1 MAKHHNFKSFKERV
15 NALKIR
21 PYSKLGV
28 RSYEDTTTSF
38 YLETLAHW
46 KEVNI
51 SGNFTSCVERIEPF
65 SRSLAQVLH
74 HKNQL
79 YDILE
84 YHISQHDIHSLQPLL
99 EILTQFIHDLGPEF
113 LTFYKRFIHLLMD
126 LCLSVSPNDSQS
138 MKNSANI
145 LEWCFN
151 SLAFAFRYLSP
162 DICEDLWNSF
172 EDLIP
177 LLKEQKKAYIGRF
190 CAEAMSHLIK
200 KLSKEAYL
208 DFVDRCFTLI
218 SETDLTLEFLE
229 NIAVIFTEAIKVA
242 NDNLHSKTLMILK
255 PLLNKAMRSCKEN
268 DYGFLHLTARVI
280 MCTLHHA
287 KNDQACSMSRK
298 ILIELNTYLPL
309 ISAPRQLHS
318 ILFLYLAIIFT
329 DNGRKVS
336 LDQDFVQFMKAIGLK
351 YAEDDEP
358 EAQFAT
364 CSTMFALLWTL
375 LVRNLEANTAAML
388 LLQLWDTLPS
398 TFSVLQLSVL
408 EIVKDL
414 KHEAP
419 LSLEIDRRFQQVIN
433 GLDLESGLQQLS
445 LIISRSEIDESHDLL
460 KLAIPITL
468 KDNILDLIATA
479 VKDEKSELN
488 DIKWRC
494 NILRLQSVKS
504 ADDQKVALK
513 LINSINQ
520 RWDTPDTSELN
531 GQLISFFVNC
541 PEGDDTIPLAKDL
554 TDMLPSLINVCCK
567 SEVFLSAVQ
576 NFYKF
581 FGGPSFA
588 APLQAACLGNL
599 SSTNRRLR
607 LESIQTLQILCPE
620 HKDIL
625 SQMTSVDQIA
635 LEVENASLMRLRI
648 LELFKAYSMHLGTSL
663 IQIGMAHFI
672 MGLLC
677 KQYQPCWEAVFDAL
691 KSMADS
697 ALDDLLSRLLYDQLL
712 AKPSIER
719 PLKFDEEEANQGS
732 DFWILEN
739 DDGIFKSLFKKVN
752 DRVPHSTKELV
763 TRINKMGVVEEVSDQ
778 ITSQMRNRFLKCLK
792 EVPKIAL
799 ADVDRSL
806 ELIHCVVYDES
817 ENSWS
822 MEEKVTALELVSS
835 IKGRI
840 SRCLR
845 ITLSSTLREAIGS
858 KHSKL
863 QEAALKAYLALDTS
877 LLRYRDELMNL
888 LDDKLFK
895 DEVLS
900 LLGETSDERVKE
912 EDEKTVIP
920 LILQL
925 FFGKMQTSSKKSKKF
940 GARFTIAS
948 ILPSLK
954 PQYVTH
960 FVSHM
965 SSKIPFQTYFAAASS
980 PEDYFD
986 NIKIMTG
993 FVNMLSEV
1001 YDALGYKYYD
1011 VLKETIQPLAYVLI
1025 CVQKIAS
1032 SETEGNSSP
1041 LKSLRQTSFR
1051 CLNTFDKLVGSQYD
1065 WSLLMPILFEH
1076 VLRPRL
1082 TNFQAEN
1089 NQLVSSLLEFTLNRV
1104 NHDFFMGFYSLDDWM
1119 PLKAI
1124 TSLMSNEHCK
1134 DEVIISLMDFFISAL
1149 TKQVN
1154 REDLQYIKFLAM
1166 LVDSLLSNLPRILE
1180 SSKNRDVLSR
1190 CATLLLLLV
1199 EGQFLSQEYD
1209 KTMFIHASCKALQKS
1224 SFFVRSEDK
1233 VSLLI
1238 SIALMMESMACDEK
1252 VEYELTLMSSKMLRF
1267 SKDSRIRKS
1276 ITKVFDAYSILR
1288 PDFRKTVEILD
1299 HLNASQSQSGD
1310 YDFSRILDGFDLID
1324 ETFFTHSS
1332 LMGWKLAL
1340 SSCLFFMDNEDESVL
1355 RSNATHAIKKFAEF
1369 HSRAETDSNKT
1380 AFREVFDELINPAIC
1395 HGLLNPTDDVRSS
1408 YIEVLADLARFK
1420 DLLPQ
1425 LQDLGCL
1432 LSEDDSED
1440 FFLNVRHIQ
1449 VTARQRAIRE
1459 LVAKRDSLTE
1469 FTAKQYIL
1477 PLLENY
1483 LFCKEEKSRNLC
1495 DDAQGSFAAL
1505 SCVLPWSVYVRYLK
1519 KYITIASAQT
1529 DQMRDAIKVVIH
1541 LINNMSV
1548 IRKEHLQ
1555 NGSKFLQGFPQH
1567 DEEFNN
1573 FVVNLVVQPIRKTL
1587 SIRNDSTICMRL
1599 PLLEACVVA
1608 LLMTPSQIVLS
1619 ELPGILI
1626 STCQVLRSKSQEL
1639 RDHAR
1644 KALCKASNHLGATY
1658 LRYLLRELRGALSR
1672 GSQIHVLSY
1681 TLNSI
1686 LREVCCTAK
1695 YGDIDESA
1703 RIVVD
1708 IVMEDVFGAAGKEKD
1723 AEGYHSKMIEVK
1735 AKKSFD
1741 TIELLCS
1748 KLSFDAF
1755 DSILDPM
1762 KELLD
1767 QALPSKTERAI
1778 EECFRRICLGILANE
1793 RADSTDVLLLCY
1805 KIHKSSLDVK
1815 SANQCKTPKRDESH
1829 FLVDINSKSRMNNA
1843 NEFQRSQY
1851 LQRLSF
1857 EILRSVIGKHR
1868 QLLSVA
1874 NIDGFIPLLS
1884 TSLNSSNEPLVATV
1898 LRVVVLL
1905 IKLEFPPSRDDVFEG
1920 ICEKA
1925 IEIVLESQS
1934 TAEELSQ
1941 LSLKYIATV
1950 VKHWK
1955 SECCSKEAICALL
1968 LKITPDLED
1977 PEKQSSAFNFVKAVI
1992 TRRIQIPE
2000 VYDVMDKILRIMVV
2014 NHFQEIRDIA
2024 RGLYFKFMLLYDQGQ
2039 KRMEAS
2045 FKFLMDNLKYPTPS
2059 GRQSVME
2066 LMHSIL
2072 LKSNTSIVD
2081 KNASSFFVGLANLMV
2096 SDEQEKC
2103 REMATILLGQL
2114 LEKASPDKLKV
2125 FEHLIDTWL
2134 HNQDKN
2140 VLRRCGLLSY
2150 KCYISKFGMERNEI
2164 LNSSASEV
2172 IELFLLFAQ
2181 TLNSSEGRWED
2192 IFSALNVLS
2201 HIIGITSKNYW
2212 EKKTKFWDLV
2222 CQCLLYPHSWIRL
2235 LSSKLLGT
2243 YVDWA
2248 TESSSD
2254 KNNEF
2259 LQLVSHRSIRQLA
2272 APGLPDSLGK
2282 ASVHNILKIFSFFE
2296 DNDVLYVSD
2305 TSMTDAN
2312 DREKFQHNFAADII
2326 SDRIN
2331 YLLRRCVSSEF
2342 GLSSRK
2348 AILTLTTTLIGKL
2361 TGERLQNFV
2370 QQVITTLLGVDEY
2383 LFAEDTM
2390 FQEYSRECFR
2400 IAEKNLGTKLYSKV
2414 FATAKAEISTRRA
2427 KRKAERAQLMLDNPT
2442 KASEKKMKKH
2452 ARFREKRKDN
2462 KDENGYYKQKRRKV

>member
-1 MAKHHNFKSFKERV
+1 MTKHHNFKSFKERV
-15 NALKIR
+15 NALNIR

-28 RSYEDTTTSF
+28 RSYEDTNTSF

-51 SGNFTSCVERIEPF
+51 SGNFTSCVERLEPF

-79 YDILE
+79 YDVLE
-84 YHISQHDIHSLQPLL
+84 FHISQHDVHSLQPLL

-113 LTFYKRFIHLLMD
+113 LPFYKRFIHLLMA

-145 LEWCFN
+145 FEWCFN

-162 DICEDLWNSF
+162 YICEDLWSSF

-177 LLKEQKKAYIGRF
+177 LLKEQKKAYLGRF

-200 KLSKEAYL
+200 KLSKGAYL
-208 DFVDRCFTLI
+208 DFVDRCFALI
-218 SETDLTLEFLE
+218 SETDLTIEFLE

-242 NDNLHSKTLMILK
+242 NDSLHSKTLMILK
-255 PLLNKAMRSCKEN
+255 PLLSKAMGSCKEN
-268 DYGFLHLTARVI
+268 DIGFLHLTARVI
-280 MCTLHHA
+280 MFTLHLA
-287 KNDQACSMSRK
+287 KNDEACSMSRK
-298 ILIELNTYLPL
+298 ILNELNTYLPL
-309 ISAPRQLHS
+309 IGTSRQLHS
-318 ILFLYLAIIFT
+318 LLFLYLALVFT
-329 DNGRKVS
+329 DNGRKVP
-336 LDQDFVQFMKAIGLK
+336 LDQNFVQSVKAIGLK
-351 YAEDDEP
+351 FAEDDKP

-364 CSTMFALLWTL
+364 CSTMFALFWTL

-398 TFSVLQLSVL
+398 SFSVLQLSVL

-414 KHEAP
+414 KKEPP
-419 LSLEIDRRFQQVIN
+419 LSLEIDRRFQQIIN

-445 LIISRSEIDESHDLL
+445 LIISRSEIDESHHLL
-460 KLAIPITL
+460 KFAIPVTL

-479 VKDEKSELN
+479 ISDEGSELS

-494 NILRLQSVKS
+494 NILRLQSLKS
-504 ADDQKVALK
+504 ADDQKVALS
-513 LINSINQ
+513 LISAIKQ
-520 RWDTPDTSELN
+520 RWNTPDTSELN

-541 PEGDDTIPLAKDL
+541 PEGDQTISLAKDL
-554 TDMLPSLINVCCK
+554 TEMLPSLINVCYK
-567 SEVFLSAVQ
+567 SEIFLAAVQ
-576 NFYKF
+576 SFYKL
-581 FGGPSFA
+581 FGGPSLA
-588 APLQAACLGNL
+588 VALEAACLGNL

-607 LESIQTLQILCPE
+607 IESVQTLQVLCPE
-620 HKDIL
+620 HKDVL
-625 SQMTSVDQIA
+625 SQMISVDQIA
-635 LEVENASLMRLRI
+635 LEVENANLMRLRI
-648 LELFKAYSMHLGTSL
+648 LELFKAFSVHLGKGP

-672 MGLLC
+672 IGLLC

-691 KSMADS
+691 KSITDYG
-697 ALDDLLSRLLYDQLL
+697 LDDLLSRLLFDQLL
-712 AKPSIER
+712 AKPSFER
-719 PLKFDEEEANQGS
+719 PSMFDEEEVNRGA

-752 DRVPHSTKELV
+752 DRVPHSSDELV
-763 TRINKMGVVEEVSDQ
+763 ARINKMNSVEKVPYQ

-792 EVPKIAL
+792 EVPRIAL
-799 ADVDRSL
+799 ADVNRSL
-806 ELIHCVVYDES
+806 ELIYCVVHDES
-817 ENSWS
+817 ENRWS

-835 IKGRI
+835 IKGRV

-877 LLRYRDELMNL
+877 LLRYRDELFNL

-948 ILPSLK
+948 ILPNLK
-954 PQYVTH
+954 PQYMTH
-960 FVSHM
+960 FVTHM
-965 SSKIPFQTYFAAASS
+965 SSKIPFQTYYAAASS

-1001 YDALGYKYYD
+1001 YDALGYNYYD
-1011 VLKETIQPLAYVLI
+1011 VLKETIKPLAYVLI
-1025 CVQKIAS
+1025 CVQKIAN

-1076 VLRPRL
+1076 VLQPRL

-1119 PLKAI
+1119 PIKAI

-1134 DEVIISLMDFFISAL
+1134 DEVTISLMDFFISAL
-1149 TKQVN
+1149 TKKEN
-1154 REDLQYIKFLAM
+1154 RDDLKYIKFLAM
-1166 LVDSLLSNLPRILE
+1166 LVESLLSNLPRILE

-1199 EGQFLSQEYD
+1199 EGQFLSQEHD
-1209 KTMFIHASCKALQKS
+1209 KKMFIHASCKALQKS
-1224 SFFVRSEDK
+1224 SFFVHSEDK

-1238 SIALMMESMACDEK
+1238 SIALMMESMTCDEK
-1252 VEYELTLMSSKMLRF
+1252 VEYELTLMCSKMLRF

-1276 ITKVFDAYSILR
+1276 TTKVFDAYSILR

-1299 HLNASQSQSGD
+1299 HLNASQAQSGD
-1310 YDFSRILDGFDLID
+1310 YDFSRVLDGFDLID
-1324 ETFFTHSS
+1324 ETFFSHSS
-1332 LMGWKLAL
+1332 LMGWKLTL
-1340 SSCLFFMDNEDESVL
+1340 SSCLFFMDNEDESIL

-1369 HSRAETDSNKT
+1369 HSRTGTDYNKT
-1380 AFREVFDELINPAIC
+1380 AFREIFDELIHPAIC
-1395 HGLLNPTDDVRSS
+1395 HGLLNPIDDVRSS
-1408 YIEVLADLARFK
+1408 YIEVLAELARFQ
-1420 DLLPQ
+1420 DLLPH

-1440 FFLNVRHIQ
+1440 FFSNVRHIQ
-1449 VTARQRAIRE
+1449 VTARQRAIRG
-1459 LVAKRDSLTE
+1459 LVAKRDLLSD

-1483 LFCKEEKSRNLC
+1483 LFCKEEKTRNLC
-1495 DDAQGSFAAL
+1495 DDAQVSFAAL

-1519 KYITIASAQT
+1519 KYITIASTQT
-1529 DQMRDAIKVVIH
+1529 DQMRDAIRVVIH
-1541 LINNMSV
+1541 LINNISV
-1548 IRKEHLQ
+1548 IRKQHLQ
-1555 NGSKFLQGFPQH
+1555 SGARFLKGFPQH
-1567 DEEFNN
+1567 DDEFNN
-1573 FVVNLVVQPIRKTL
+1573 FVVTLVVHPIRKTL
-1587 SIRNDSTICMRL
+1587 SIRNDSTICTRL

-1608 LLMTPSQIVLS
+1608 LLMTTSQIVLS
-1619 ELPGILI
+1619 ELPSILI

-1644 KALCKASNHLGATY
+1644 KALCKASNHLGASY

-1681 TLNSI
+1681 TLNCI
-1686 LREVCCTAK
+1686 LREVCCSAK
-1695 YGDIDESA
+1695 YGEIDESA
-1703 RIVVD
+1703 RIIVD
-1708 IVMEDVFGAAGKEKD
+1708 IVMEDIFGAAGKEKD
-1723 AEGYHSKMIEVK
+1723 SEGYHSKMIEVK

-1755 DSILDPM
+1755 DNIVDPM
-1762 KELLD
+1762 KVLLD

-1778 EECFRRICLGILANE
+1778 EDCFRRISLGILANE
-1793 RADSTDVLLLCY
+1793 QAGSTDVLLLCY
-1805 KIHKSSLDVK
+1805 KIHKSSLEAK
-1815 SANQCKTPKRDESH
+1815 GTNQSKMPKRDESH
-1829 FLVDINSKSRMNNA
+1829 FLVDDNSKLRMNNA

-1857 EILRSVIGKHR
+1857 EILKSVIGKHR
-1868 QLLSVA
+1868 QLLNVA
-1874 NIDGFIPLLS
+1874 NIDGFMPLLS

-1905 IKLEFPPSRDDVFEG
+1905 VKLEFPPSRDVVFEG

-1925 IEIVLESQS
+1925 IQIVLESQS
-1934 TAEELSQ
+1934 TGEELSQ
-1941 LSLKYIATV
+1941 LSLKYIATII
-1950 VKHWK
+1950 KHWK

-1992 TRRIQIPE
+1992 TRRVQIPE

-2039 KRMEAS
+2039 KRMEVS
-2045 FKFLMDNLKYPTPS
+2045 FKFLIDNLKYPTPS

-2072 LKSNTSIVD
+2072 LKSNASIVD
-2081 KNASSFFVGLANLMV
+2081 RNASSFFVGLANLMV

-2114 LEKASPDKLKV
+2114 LEKASPNKLKV

-2134 HNQDKN
+2134 NNKDKN

-2201 HIIGITSKNYW
+2201 HIIAITSKSRW
-2212 EKKTKFWDLV
+2212 EKKTKFWDQV
-2222 CQCLLYPHSWIRL
+2222 CQCLLYPHSWVRL

-2243 YVDWA
+2243 YLDWA
-2248 TESSSD
+2248 TESYSD
-2254 KNNEF
+2254 QNNEF

-2272 APGLPDSLGK
+2272 APGLPDLLGE
-2282 ASVHNILKIFSFFE
+2282 ASVNNILKIFDYFE
-2296 DNDVLYVSD
+2296 DNDVFNMSD
-2305 TSMTDAN
+2305 TSMTDVN
-2312 DREKFQHNFAADII
+2312 DGEKVQHKSAADII

-2342 GLSSRK
+2342 GLGSRK
-2348 AILTLTTTLIGKL
+2348 AILKLSTRVIEKL
-2361 TGERLQNFV
+2361 TGERLQKFV

-2390 FQEYSRECFR
+2390 FQEYSQDCFR
-2400 IAEKNLGTKLYSKV
+2400 IAEQNLGTKLYSKV
-2414 FATAKAEISTRRA
+2414 FAAAKAEISNRRA

-2462 KDENGYYKQKRRKV
+2462 KDENGFYKQKRRKV

>member
-28 RSYEDTTTSF
+28 RNYEDTTTSF

-51 SGNFTSCVERIEPF
+51 SGNFTSCVESIEPF

-84 YHISQHDIHSLQPLL
+84 SHISQHDIHSLQPLL

-138 MKNSANI
+138 MKNSANV

-162 DICEDLWNSF
+162 DISEDLWNSF

-218 SETDLTLEFLE
+218 SETDLSLEFLE

-242 NDNLHSKTLMILK
+242 NASLHSKTLMILK
-255 PLLNKAMRSCKEN
+255 PLLDKAMRSCKEN
-268 DYGFLHLTARVI
+268 DIGFLHLTARVL
-280 MCTLHHA
+280 MSTLHHA

-298 ILIELNTYLPL
+298 ILIELNSYLPEMSGL
-309 ISAPRQLHS
+309 RQLHS
-318 ILFLYLAIIFT
+318 LLVLYLAIVFT

-336 LDQDFVQFMKAIGLK
+336 LDQDFAQFVKAIGLK
-351 YAEDDEP
+351 YAENDEP

-364 CSTMFALLWTL
+364 CSTMLVLLWAL
-375 LVRNLEANTAAML
+375 LVRNLEANTAAMM

-398 TFSVLQLSVL
+398 TFSVLQLSIL
-408 EIVKDL
+408 DIVKDL
-414 KHEAP
+414 KYVPP

-445 LIISRSEIDESHDLL
+445 LIIERNEVDESHDLL
-460 KLAIPITL
+460 RFTLPITL
-468 KDNILDLIATA
+468 KDNILDLIAAA
-479 VKDEKSELN
+479 VKDEGSELE
-488 DIKWRC
+488 DLKWRC
-494 NILRLQSVKS
+494 NILNLQSLKS
-504 ADDQKVALK
+504 ADDQTIALK
-513 LINSINQ
+513 LIKSINQ
-520 RWDTPDTSELN
+520 RWNTSDTSELY
-531 GQLISFFVNC
+531 GQLISLFVNC
-541 PEGDDTIPLAKDL
+541 PEGDHTIPLAKDL
-554 TDMLPSLINVCCK
+554 ADMLPSLINVCFK
-567 SEVFLSAVQ
+567 SEIFLSAVQ
-576 NFYKF
+576 NFYKT
-581 FGGPSFA
+581 FGGLSVA
-588 APLQAACLGNL
+588 ASLQSACLGNL

-607 LESIQTLQILCPE
+607 FGSIQTLQIICPE
-620 HKDIL
+620 HEDIW
-625 SQMTSVDQIA
+625 SQMMSIDQIA
-635 LEVENASLMRLRI
+635 LVVENANLMRLRI
-648 LELFKAYSMHLGTSL
+648 LELFKVFSMHLGKSL
-663 IQIGMAHFI
+663 TQIGMAHFI

-677 KQYQPCWEAVFDAL
+677 KQYQPCWEAVFDTAR
-691 KSMADS
+691 SMVDP
-697 ALDDLLSRLLYDQLL
+697 ALDDLLSRLLYGQLL
-712 AKPSIER
+712 AKPSFER
-719 PLKFDEEEANQGS
+719 NPKFVEEEANQGS
-732 DFWILEN
+732 DFWILES
-739 DDGIFKSLFKKVN
+739 DEGIFKGLYKKVN
-752 DRVPHSTKELV
+752 DRVFHSTKELV
-763 TRINKMGVVEEVSDQ
+763 AKTRKIGALEKGPDQ
-778 ITSQMRNRFLKCLK
+778 ITSQMRNRLLKCLK
-792 EVPKIAL
+792 EVPRIAL
-799 ADVDRSL
+799 ADVDKAL
-806 ELIHCVVYDES
+806 KLIHCVVDDDI
-817 ENSWS
+817 ENCWS

-835 IKGRI
+835 IKSRI

-845 ITLSSTLREAIGS
+845 ITLSSILREAIGS

-877 LLRYRDELMNL
+877 LLPYRDELINL

-900 LLGETSDERVKE
+900 LLGETSEEKVKE

-920 LILQL
+920 LILQI

-948 ILPSLK
+948 ILPNLK
-954 PQYVTH
+954 PQYMTH
-960 FVSHM
+960 FVRHM
-965 SSKIPFQTYFAAASS
+965 SSKIPFQAYFAAAGSS
-980 PEDYFD
+980 EDCFD

-1001 YDALGYKYYD
+1001 YDALGYKYYE

-1025 CVQKIAS
+1025 CVQKIAD
-1032 SETEGNSSP
+1032 SEAEGTSSP
-1041 LKSLRQTSFR
+1041 LKSLRQTSFK

-1065 WSLLMPILFEH
+1065 WSMVMPALFEH
-1076 VLRPRL
+1076 VLQPRL
-1082 TNFQAEN
+1082 INFQAEN

-1104 NHDFFMGFYSLDDWM
+1104 NHEFFMSFYSLDDWM

-1124 TSLMSNEHCK
+1124 TSLMANEHCK

-1149 TKQVN
+1149 TKQED
-1154 REDLQYIKFLAM
+1154 REHLKYIEFLAM

-1199 EGQFLSQEYD
+1199 EGQFLSQEFD
-1209 KTMFIHASCKALQKS
+1209 KRMFLHASCKALQKS

-1238 SIALMMESMACDEK
+1238 SIALMMESMECDEK
-1252 VEYELTLMSSKMLRF
+1252 VEYELSIMSSKMLRF
-1267 SKDSRIRKS
+1267 SKDLRIRKS
-1276 ITKVFDAYSILR
+1276 ITKVFDAYSVRR

-1299 HLNASQSQSGD
+1299 YLNASQSNSGD

-1324 ETFFTHSS
+1324 ETFFMHSGM
-1332 LMGWKLAL
+1332 MGWKLAL
-1340 SSCLFFMDNEDESVL
+1340 SSCLFFMDNEDESIL

-1369 HSRAETDSNKT
+1369 HSRAETDAKKT

-1395 HGLLNPTDDVRSS
+1395 HGLLNLIDDVRSS
-1408 YIEVLADLARFK
+1408 YIEVLADLARYK

-1425 LQDLGCL
+1425 LQNLGCL
-1432 LSEDDSED
+1432 LSDDDSED

-1449 VTARQRAIRE
+1449 VTARQKAIRE
-1459 LVAKRDSLTE
+1459 LAAKRDSLTE
-1469 FTAKQYIL
+1469 FTARHYLL

-1483 LFCKEEKSRNLC
+1483 LFCKEEKTRNLC

-1505 SCVLPWSVYVRYLK
+1505 SCVLPWSVYVWYLK
-1519 KYITIASAQT
+1519 KYITIASAQS

-1555 NGSKFLQGFPQH
+1555 IGSKFLQGLPQD
-1567 DEEFNN
+1567 DEVFNN
-1573 FVVNLVVQPIRKTL
+1573 FIVNLVVQPIRKTL
-1587 SIRNDSTICMRL
+1587 SIRNDSTICTRL

-1608 LLMTPSQIVLS
+1608 LLMTPSQVVLS
-1619 ELPGILI
+1619 ELPSILI

-1644 KALCKASNHLGATY
+1644 KALCKASNHLGASY

-1681 TLNSI
+1681 TLNCI
-1686 LREVCCTAK
+1686 LREVSSSAH

-1703 RIVVD
+1703 RIIVE
-1708 IVMEDVFGAAGKEKD
+1708 IVMEDIFGAAGKEKD

-1755 DSILDPM
+1755 DSLLDPM
-1762 KELLD
+1762 KVLLD

-1778 EECFRRICLGILANE
+1778 EECFRRICLGILASE
-1793 RADSTDVLLLCY
+1793 RADSTDALLLCY

-1815 SANQCKTPKRDESH
+1815 GAKQCKTPKRDESH
-1829 FLVDINSKSRMNNA
+1829 FLVDTNSKLRMDNA

-1857 EILRSVIGKHR
+1857 EILKSVIGKHR
-1868 QLLSVA
+1868 HLLNVT

-1905 IKLEFPPSRDDVFEG
+1905 VKLDFPPSRDDVFEG
-1920 ICEKA
+1920 ICERA
-1925 IEIVLESQS
+1925 IDIVLESQS
-1934 TAEELSQ
+1934 TGEELSQ
-1941 LSLKYIATV
+1941 LSLKYIATII
-1950 VKHWK
+1950 KHWK
-1955 SECCSKEAICALL
+1955 SECCSKEAIRALL

-2000 VYDVMDKILRIMVV
+2000 VYDIMDKILRIMVV

-2024 RGLYFKFMLLYDQGQ
+2024 RGLYLKFMLLYDQGQ

-2103 REMATILLGQL
+2103 REMATILLGQV
-2114 LEKASPDKLKV
+2114 LEKASLGKLKV

-2150 KCYISKFGMERNEI
+2150 KCYISKFGTERNEV
-2164 LNSSASEV
+2164 LNSSATEV

-2201 HIIGITSKNYW
+2201 HIIGIAGRSYW

-2235 LSSKLLGT
+2235 LSSKLLAT
-2243 YVDWA
+2243 YVEWA
-2248 TESSSD
+2248 TDSISD
-2254 KNNEF
+2254 KQNEF
-2259 LQLVSHRSIRQLA
+2259 LQLISNRSLRQLA

-2282 ASVHNILKIFSFFE
+2282 ASVHNILKIFNYFE
-2296 DNDVLYVSD
+2296 DNDVLYISD
-2305 TSMTDAN
+2305 TRMTDGN
-2312 DREKFQHNFAADII
+2312 DRKKFEHKLAADMI
-2326 SDRIN
+2326 SDRTN
-2331 YLLRRCVSSEF
+2331 HLLRRCVSSDF

-2348 AILTLTTTLIGKL
+2348 IILSLTTTLIGKL
-2361 TGERLQNFV
+2361 TGERLQIFV
-2370 QQVITTLLGVDEY
+2370 QQVVTTLLGVDENM
-2383 LFAEDTM
+2383 FAEDTT

-2400 IAEKNLGTKLYSKV
+2400 IAEQNLGTKSYSKV
-2414 FATAKAEISTRRA
+2414 FAAAKADISSRRA

-2462 KDENGYYKQKRRKV
+2462 KDENGFYKPKRRKV

>member
-177 LLKEQKKAYIGRF
+177 LLKEQKKAYIG
-190 CAEAMSHLIK
+190 
-200 KLSKEAYL
+200 
-208 DFVDRCFTLI
+208 
-218 SETDLTLEFLE
+218 
-229 NIAVIFTEAIKVA
+229 
-242 NDNLHSKTLMILK
+242 
-255 PLLNKAMRSCKEN
+255 
-268 DYGFLHLTARVI
+268 
-280 MCTLHHA
+280 
-287 KNDQACSMSRK
+287 Q
-298 ILIELNTYLPL
+298 
-309 ISAPRQLHS
+309 
-318 ILFLYLAIIFT
+318 
-329 DNGRKVS
+329 
-336 LDQDFVQFMKAIGLK
+336 
-351 YAEDDEP
+351 DDEP

-375 LVRNLEANTAAML
+375 LVRNSEANTAAML
-388 LLQLWDTLPS
+388 LSQLWDTLPS

-419 LSLEIDRRFQQVIN
+419 YRLRLTDAFN
-433 GLDLESGLQQLS
+433 N
-445 LIISRSEIDESHDLL
+445 EIDESHDLL

-468 KDNILDLIATA
+468 KDNILDSIATA

-648 LELFKAYSMHLGTSL
+648 SELFKAYSMHSGTSL

-840 SRCLR
+840 SRCSR

-1001 YDALGYKYYD
+1001 YDALGYK
-1011 VLKETIQPLAYVLI
+1011 
-1025 CVQKIAS
+1025 
-1032 SETEGNSSP
+1032 
-1041 LKSLRQTSFR
+1041 
-1051 CLNTFDKLVGSQYD
+1051 
-1065 WSLLMPILFEH
+1065 
-1076 VLRPRL
+1076 
-1082 TNFQAEN
+1082 
-1089 NQLVSSLLEFTLNRV
+1089 
-1104 NHDFFMGFYSLDDWM
+1104 
-1119 PLKAI
+1119 
-1124 TSLMSNEHCK
+1124 
-1134 DEVIISLMDFFISAL
+1134 
-1149 TKQVN
+1149 
-1154 REDLQYIKFLAM
+1154 EDLQYIKFLAM

-1238 SIALMMESMACDEK
+1238 SIASMMESMACDEK

-1332 LMGWKLAL
+1332 SMGWKLAL

-1395 HGLLNPTDDVRSS
+1395 HGLSNPTDDVRSS

-1420 DLLPQ
+1420 D
-1425 LQDLGCL
+1425 
-1432 LSEDDSED
+1432 
-1440 FFLNVRHIQ
+1440 F
-1449 VTARQRAIRE
+1449 
-1459 LVAKRDSLTE
+1459 
-1469 FTAKQYIL
+1469 
-1477 PLLENY
+1477 
-1483 LFCKEEKSRNLC
+1483 
-1495 DDAQGSFAAL
+1495 
-1505 SCVLPWSVYVRYLK
+1505 
-1519 KYITIASAQT
+1519 
-1529 DQMRDAIKVVIH
+1529 
-1541 LINNMSV
+1541 V

-1573 FVVNLVVQPIRKTL
+1573 FVVNSVVQPIRKTL

-1608 LLMTPSQIVLS
+1608 LLMTPSQIVSS

-1805 KIHKSSLDVK
+1805 KIHKSSSDVK

-2172 IELFLLFAQ
+2172 IELFLSFAQ
-2181 TLNSSEGRWED
+2181 TSNSSEGRWED
-2192 IFSALNVLS
+2192 IFSALNVSS